1 MSPDQ
6 DQPAGPII
14 AAFGGI
20 RPMANKLDVPVSTV
34 QGWKQRDT
42 IPAARMDDIRKVAG
56 ENGITLPDTAAAPII
71 IDAEATE
78 EAPEN
83 APEDA
88 SGDADDEAPDEKAS
102 SLPRMERTGSAA
114 PARGGNG
121 PALAISVLALLISAG
136 AAGWVWWT
144 TAGPEAAPY
153 ASNRVSVLEGRIAS
167 LTRGPDDPGK
177 DEREALAGD
186 IESLRTQVAELTPL
200 RDELSRLSQRA
211 GELHPS
217 AGGQADPEVAARL
230 ASLENEIRLAQER
243 ATNDFGSVSGGLQQV
258 ETRIAALNEQ
268 MDTLARQE
276 VRQDAVAAD
285 AIALTVASG
294 QLRRAIERGQPYPEV
309 LATLREVSGDESTLD
324 ELAAGL
330 AIHADTGVATRREL
344 LFAFPGMAQEILD
357 NAPTGAKNN
366 IVDQILDR
374 AQRIVRVRRVG
385 ADMPEDT
392 LDGRLARA
400 EVSLKD
406 GDVAGAIAA
415 LDGMDGASAE
425 AAAPW
430 LAKARAHMAV
440 RDAADKV
447 EDLAL
452 VHLRAAG
459 RN

>member
-1 MSPDQ
+1 
-6 DQPAGPII
+6 
-14 AAFGGI
+14 
-20 RPMANKLDVPVSTV
+20 
-34 QGWKQRDT
+34 
-42 IPAARMDDIRKVAG
+42 
-56 ENGITLPDTAAAPII
+56 
-71 IDAEATE
+71 
-78 EAPEN
+78 
-83 APEDA
+83 
-88 SGDADDEAPDEKAS
+88 
-102 SLPRMERTGSAA
+102 
-114 PARGGNG
+114 
-121 PALAISVLALLISAG
+121 
-136 AAGWVWWT
+136 
-144 TAGPEAAPY
+144 
-153 ASNRVSVLEGRIAS
+153 
-167 LTRGPDDPGK
+167 
-177 DEREALAGD
+177 
-186 IESLRTQVAELTPL
+186 
-200 RDELSRLSQRA
+200 
-211 GELHPS
+211 
-217 AGGQADPEVAARL
+217 
-230 ASLENEIRLAQER
+230 
-243 ATNDFGSVSGGLQQV
+243 V

-415 LDGMDGASAE
+415 LNGMDGASAE

>member
-20 RPMANKLDVPVSTV
+20 RPMANKLNVPVSTV

-56 ENGITLPDTAAAPII
+56 ENGIILPDTAGAPTI
-71 IDAEATE
+71 IDAAATE
-78 EAPEN
+78 
-83 APEDA
+83 DA
-88 SGDADDEAPDEKAS
+88 HKNTPDEGPGNADDEAPAEKAS
-102 SLPRMERTGSAA
+102 SQPHTERAGSAA
-114 PARGGNG
+114 PARGGNSA
-121 PALAISVLALLISAG
+121 ALAISVLALLISG
-136 AAGWVWWT
+136 SAAGWVWWT
-144 TAGPEAAPY
+144 TVGPEAAPG
-153 ASNRVSVLEGRIAS
+153 ASNRISVLEGRIAS

-211 GELHPS
+211 GELNPS

-243 ATNDFGSVSGGLQQV
+243 AINDFVSVSGGLQQV

-309 LATLREVSGDESTLD
+309 LATLREVSGDEATLD

-344 LFAFPGMAQEILD
+344 LFAFPGTAQEIHD

-415 LDGMDGASAE
+415 LDGLDSASAE

>member
-20 RPMANKLDVPVSTV
+20 RPMANKLNVPVSTV

-56 ENGITLPDTAAAPII
+56 ENGIILPDTAGAPTI
-71 IDAEATE
+71 IDAAATE
-78 EAPEN
+78 EAHKNTPDEGPGN
-83 APEDA
+83 
-88 SGDADDEAPDEKAS
+88 ADDEAPAEKAS
-102 SLPRMERTGSAA
+102 SQPPTEHTGSAA
-114 PARGGNG
+114 PARGGNSA
-121 PALAISVLALLISAG
+121 ALAISVLALLISG
-136 AAGWVWWT
+136 SAAGWVWWT
-144 TAGPEAAPY
+144 TAGPEAAPV
-153 ASNRVSVLEGRIAS
+153 AFSVLEGRIAS

-309 LATLREVSGDESTLD
+309 LATLREVSGDDATLD

-330 AIHADTGVATRREL
+330 AAHADTGVATREDL
-344 LFAFPGMAQEILD
+344 LFAFPETAQAILD
-357 NAPTGAKNN
+357 NAPTGAENN

-385 ADMPEDT
+385 TDVPEDS
-392 LDGRLARA
+392 LDGRVARA

-415 LDGMDGASAE
+415 LDGLEGASAE
-425 AAAPW
+425 AAASW
-430 LAKARAHMAV
+430 LAKARAHVAA

-447 EDLAL
+447 EDVAL
-452 VHLRAAG
+452 THLRAAG